1 MSVGRAQDI
10 LIGPRTTVYGLLRAY
25 PFLDHFLLAR
35 VRGFERLH
43 DDRARTRWAR
53 IMTLDDVCARL
64 GMPWR
69 QLARAIAAE
78 VERGSGRP
86 PRLAD
91 APARIAHDG
100 RRVGE
105 LRGIVDGLE
114 HGEPLLQAAQRW
126 RSATGHL
133 EQAEKAALDTA
144 LSQSYASGAAA
155 GHRAMTAAAAA
166 REDAAATLPPGH
178 PLDTLRREAAV
189 VRGLCATLRGQ
200 LDRLGGSPSRRRWQ
214 KERPS
219 ASRLVERLSAVES
232 RFRREQQAWFP
243 ALEVHAVDGPRIL
256 LAAQQAD
263 ALEILR
269 RLRLAVDGDDAS
281 SVADAGLRL
290 ADALEYLLAQDER
303 VLEPLAVR
311 RFSRGDWEA
320 VRELEDGVGWGL
332 VPEPPAWPDS

>member
-1 MSVGRAQDI
+1 MSDGRAQDI
-10 LIGPRTTVYGLLRAY
+10 LIGPRTTVYGLLQAY
-25 PFLDHFLLAR
+25 PFLDRFLLSR

-43 DDRARTRWAR
+43 DERARSRWAR

-64 GMPWR
+64 GVPWR
-69 QLARAIAAE
+69 QLAREIAAE

-86 PRLAD
+86 PRLAE
-91 APARIAHDG
+91 APTRIARDG
-100 RRVGE
+100 RRLGE

-114 HGEPLLQAAQRW
+114 HGEPLLHAAQRW
-126 RSATGHL
+126 RGATGHL

-144 LSQSYASGAAA
+144 LSRTYASGPVV
-155 GHRAMTAAAAA
+155 GRRAMTAAAAV
-166 REDAAATLPPGH
+166 REDAASLPLGH

-189 VRGLCATLRGQ
+189 VRGLCATLRDQ
-200 LDRLGGSPSRRRWQ
+200 LDRLGGSPPRRRWLE
-214 KERPS
+214 ERPS
-219 ASRLVERLSAVES
+219 VSRLVERISAVES

-256 LAAQQAD
+256 LAAHQAE

-281 SVADAGLRL
+281 SVAEAGQRL
-290 ADALEYLLAQDER
+290 ADTLEYLLTQDER

-311 RFSRGDWEA
+311 SFSRGDWEA
-320 VRELEDGVGWGL
+320 VRDLEDGVGWGL
-332 VPEPPAWPDS
+332 VPRPPAWPDS